1 VAVGQRKSAHLSDPT
16 WRAASKAIGN
26 QDYFDTLLEILL
38 DCTTLIEYL
47 DRLLQ
52 NESYPESF
60 HLGRRLFYHC
70 LVIEERFL
78 TWYDA
83 SLQSALD
90 GSVPWPNSSRVSPY
104 LASVDLEKF
113 EACFGDHLDFT
124 SFKIAQAH
132 LLYWTGLVLL
142 YPVMSQLASFCGAEF
157 ITGECHEP
165 WEKYTA
171 SKNNSRASRDFTDLA
186 DHHASQICQSIAY
199 CLQPKFKAIGPQSIL
214 SPMWAAQQVFR
225 SQAHLHNKNEW
236 CKAAFGRVSEI
247 GLRFATTL
255 AVLPWS
261 KYPKEQDQ
269 KILLN

>member
-1 VAVGQRKSAHLSDPT
+1 MAVGQRKSAHLSDPT

-60 HLGRRLFYHC
+60 DLGRRLFYHC

-83 SLQSALD
+83 SLQTALD

-171 SKNNSRASRDFTDLA
+171 TKKQFTRQQRLYR
-186 DHHASQICQSIAY
+186 SCRPPREPNLSID
-199 CLQPKFKAIGPQSIL
+199 
-214 SPMWAAQQVFR
+214 R
-225 SQAHLHNKNEW
+225 
-236 CKAAFGRVSEI
+236 
-247 GLRFATTL
+247 
-255 AVLPWS
+255 VLPPAQIQSHWAPVDPVADVGRPAGLS
-261 KYPKEQDQ
+261 LTGPSA
-269 KILLN
+269 